1 MLKAM
6 TRNILVTCTAVLALA
21 GTAQASDPKSCK
33 AVRFAMVD
41 WADILATTAAAS
53 EVLEGLG
60 YQPTSQMVSVSVAFL
75 GLQRGDADVFLGNW
89 MPAQESTIKPVLE
102 DGSVEVVRA
111 NLEGAKFTLAVPRYV
126 AEDGLTDYQD
136 IAKFKDKL
144 DGKIYGI
151 GAGSDGNRHIQEA
164 MDDLGLK
171 DFKLVASSEAG
182 MLSQVGRAVRR
193 NEWIVFLAWEPH
205 PMNTEFDI
213 VYLDG
218 GDKWFGPNYGGAT
231 VHTVVRKGYL
241 EECPNVGKFLKNLEF
256 SLAMENQIM
265 AAMEQGK
272 DADEAAVDWL
282 RENPEVLDGWLK
294 GVTTF
299 DGGDALPAVRNHLGL

>member
-1 MLKAM
+1 
-6 TRNILVTCTAVLALA
+6 
-21 GTAQASDPKSCK
+21 
-33 AVRFAMVD
+33 
-41 WADILATTAAAS
+41 
-53 EVLEGLG
+53 
-60 YQPTSQMVSVSVAFL
+60 
-75 GLQRGDADVFLGNW
+75 
-89 MPAQESTIKPVLE
+89 
-102 DGSVEVVRA
+102 
-111 NLEGAKFTLAVPRYV
+111 
-126 AEDGLTDYQD
+126 
-136 IAKFKDKL
+136 
-144 DGKIYGI
+144 
-151 GAGSDGNRHIQEA
+151 

-241 EECPNVGKFLKNLEF
+241 EECPNVGNFLKNLEF
-256 SLAMENQIM
+256 SLPMENQIM

-272 DADEAAVDWL
+272 DADEAAAAWL

-299 DGGDALPAVRNHLGL
+299 DGGDALPAVRKHLGL